1 MLIPFIDALADRV
14 LVCDGAMGT
23 MLYAK
28 GVFINKSFDAL
39 NLTQPDLVAEVHE
52 EYVRAGADVIETNT
66 FGANRIRLGSF
77 GLADRL
83 HDINAQGAA
92 IARRAAREQAYVAG
106 AIGPLGVRIEPWGRT
121 GVDEARAYF
130 REQAQALADGGV
142 DLFILET
149 FRDLNEIGAAIDAV
163 RSVSD
168 LPIVAQ
174 MTTEEDGNTL
184 DGTPPERFTPDLE
197 MRGAA
202 VIGLNC
208 AVGPAPMLDTIERMA
223 AVTTRTLSAQP
234 NAGQPRDVEGR
245 NIYLCSP
252 EYMASYARR
261 FIQHHVRLVGGCC
274 GTTPEHI
281 RQMKAAV
288 RASVSSRS
296 ATTSAERPKAVGN
309 RPAEAV
315 ALQSDAAIRSAEAV
329 ALHGDTG
336 SAPAVAKGFGGS
348 TEARS
353 ASVGGKAAA
362 ERSVAEQ
369 PLIPREKKSRLA
381 NALARGTFVVG
392 VELLPPRGYQTESIV
407 ERARRLKIGGVDLL
421 CISDAQ
427 RAGARMSAL
436 SLAVLIEQQ
445 AGIETLLQYSCRDRN
460 LLGIQSDLLGAHAMG
475 LRNLMLVTGDPG
487 RVGDYPD
494 ATAVFD
500 VDSIG
505 LTNVV
510 ARLNH
515 GRDVG
520 GQAIGAPTGF
530 HIGVSVN
537 PSAADLDEELRRFE
551 YKAEAGAEFV
561 VTRPVFDV
569 RSFERFL
576 KRVERFRLPI
586 VAAVFPFENARNAE
600 FMANEV
606 PGIHVPDGLLE
617 RMRRADTAMAAKDEG
632 IAIARELTAEL
643 RGAVQGLQV
652 STHSGDIEAALAVLD
667 GLR

>member
-1 MLIPFIDALADRV
+1 MLKPFIEALDERV

-39 NLTQPDLVAEVHE
+39 NVTQPDLVAEVHQ
-52 EYVRAGADVIETNT
+52 EYVRAGADIVETNT
-66 FGANRIRLGSF
+66 FGANRIKLGSF

-83 HDINAQGAA
+83 RAINEQGAK
-92 IARRAAREQAYVAG
+92 IARHAAREQAYVAG
-106 AIGPLGVRIEPWGRT
+106 AIGPLGIRIEPWGKT
-121 GVDEARAYF
+121 GVDEAREYF
-130 REQAQALADGGV
+130 REQAQALVDGGV

-149 FRDLNEIGAAIDAV
+149 FRDLNEVGAAIDAV

-184 DGTPPERFTPDLE
+184 DGTPPERFTPELE
-197 MRGAA
+197 RRGAA
-202 VIGLNC
+202 VIGVNC

-223 AVTTRTLSAQP
+223 AVTKRRLSAQP

-261 FIQHHVRLVGGCC
+261 FIMHNVRMVGGCC

-281 RQMKAAV
+281 RQIKAAV
-288 RASVSSRS
+288 RAM
-296 ATTSAERPKAVGN
+296 
-309 RPAEAV
+309 
-315 ALQSDAAIRSAEAV
+315 
-329 ALHGDTG
+329 
-336 SAPAVAKGFGGS
+336 APAVVRSSETATGTSSGAKRPVSRVEGPPI
-348 TEARS
+348 AR
-353 ASVGGKAAA
+353 
-362 ERSVAEQ
+362 EH
-369 PLIPREKKSRLA
+369 KSRLA
-381 NALARGTFVVG
+381 NAMARGTFVVA
-392 VELLPPRGYQTESIV
+392 VELLPPRGYQTDQVV
-407 ERARRLKIGGVDLL
+407 ERARRLKIDGVDV
-421 CISDAQ
+421 ISIPDGQ
-427 RAGARMSAL
+427 RAGARISAL

-445 AGIETLLQYSCRDRN
+445 AGVETLLHYACRDRN

-510 ARLNH
+510 SRLNH
-515 GRDVG
+515 GCDVG

-537 PSAADLDEELRRFE
+537 PAASNLDDELRRFA
-551 YKAEAGAEFV
+551 YKVEAGAEYV
-561 VTRPVFDV
+561 VTRPVFDI
-569 RSFERFL
+569 RGFEMFL
-576 KRVERFRLPI
+576 KRIETARLPV
-586 VAAVFPFENARNAE
+586 VAGIFPFESSRNAE

-606 PGIHVPDGLLE
+606 PGVRVPDALLD
-617 RMRRADTAMAAKDEG
+617 RMRRADGQEAAAAEG
-632 IAIARELTAEL
+632 IAIAREIAAEL
-643 RGAVQGLQV
+643 RQTVQGVLV
-652 STHSGDIEAALAVLD
+652 STQSGDIDAALAVVD

>member
-1 MLIPFIDALADRV
+1 VKPVLEALADRV

-39 NLTQPDLVAEVHE
+39 NITQPDLVAAVHQ
-52 EYVRAGADVIETNT
+52 EYVRAGADVVETNT

-92 IARRAAREQAYVAG
+92 IARRAARGEAYVAG
-106 AIGPLGVRIEPWGRT
+106 AIGPLGVRIEPWGKT
-121 GVDEARAYF
+121 GVDEARDFF
-130 REQAQALADGGV
+130 RDQAQALADGGV

-168 LPIVAQ
+168 RPIVAQ

-184 DGTPPERFTPDLE
+184 DGTPPEQFAPALE
-197 MRGAA
+197 ARGAT

-261 FIQHHVRLVGGCC
+261 FVQHNVRLVGGCC

-288 RASVSSRS
+288 QTAGERSDRSANAVALRQPSAPTRS
-296 ATTSAERPKAVGN
+296 AT
-309 RPAEAV
+309 
-315 ALQSDAAIRSAEAV
+315 AL
-329 ALHGDTG
+329 GDRQEG
-336 SAPAVAKGFGGS
+336 SV
-348 TEARS
+348 
-353 ASVGGKAAA
+353 
-362 ERSVAEQ
+362 
-369 PLIPREKKSRLA
+369 PRESKSRLA
-381 NALARGTFVVG
+381 HALARGTFVVAA
-392 VELLPPRGYQTESIV
+392 ELLPPRGYQTEPTV
-407 ERARRLKIGGVDLL
+407 ERARRLKTGGVDV
-421 CISDAQ
+421 ISIPEGH
-427 RAGARMSAL
+427 RAAARISAL

-445 AGIETLLQYSCRDRN
+445 AGIETLLHYASRDRH

-475 LRNLMLVTGDPG
+475 LRNLLLVTGDPG
-487 RVGDYPD
+487 RVGEYAD

-505 LTNVV
+505 LTNLVS
-510 ARLNH
+510 RLNRGH
-515 GRDVG
+515 DVG
-520 GQAIGAPTGF
+520 GQAIGAPTAF
-530 HIGVSVN
+530 HLGVSVN
-537 PSAADLDEELRRFE
+537 PSAAGIDEELRRFE
-551 YKAEAGAEFV
+551 YKVEAGAEFV

-569 RSFERFL
+569 AAFERFV
-576 KRVERFRLPI
+576 RRIEHARLPV
-586 VAAVFPFENARNAE
+586 VASVLPFESARNAE

-606 PGIHVPDGLLE
+606 PGTVVPEPLLE
-617 RMRRADTAMAAKDEG
+617 RMRRAEDREGGAAEG
-632 IAIARELTAEL
+632 IAIAREISGALK
-643 RGAVQGLQV
+643 GAVHGFLI
-652 STHSGDIEAALAVLD
+652 STQSGDIEATLAVLD